1 MFLKIE
7 FLLQVVNEKVFE
19 LHMKRALNIIL
30 SVNKIFSTFG
40 KY

>member
-7 FLLQVVNEKVFE
+7 FLLQVANEKVFE

-30 SVNKIFSTFG
+30 SVKIFSTFG